1 MSLNRD
7 CTEVL
12 GSCKKNQMLLQKNFE
27 HIMLLT
33 YAITIGILLIKIG
46 NRRTII
52 TRISPFIITI
62 GLSVFLVR
70 IGHQWT
76 IVWSIGYA
84 IIVRVVIASIA
95 NTVPIGVL
103 LSGIWCFGTIVLTT
117 FLLKINVY
125 LRKSSFGF
133 YNLFLHFFCNRK
145 LYRAECP

>member
-1 MSLNRD
+1 
-7 CTEVL
+7 
-12 GSCKKNQMLLQKNFE
+12 MLLQKKFE
-27 HIMLLT
+27 HIELLT
-33 YAITIGILLIKIG
+33 YAITIGIFLIKIG

-76 IVWSIGYA
+76 IVRSVRDA
-84 IIVRVVIASIA
+84 IIVRVVVASIT

-117 FLLKINVY
+117 FLLKINV
-125 LRKSSFGF
+125 LKSVHFKETVERSSFLSKLW
-133 YNLFLHFFCNRK
+133 YLLLFL
-145 LYRAECP
+145 Y

>member
-1 MSLNRD
+1 MP
-7 CTEVL
+7 
-12 GSCKKNQMLLQKNFE
+12 LQKK
-27 HIMLLT
+27 IDPIVLLT
-33 YAITIGILLIKIG
+33 YAISIGIFLIKIG

-76 IVWSIGYA
+76 IVRSIGNA
-84 IIVRVVIASIA
+84 IIVRIVVASITD
-95 NTVPIGVL
+95 TVPIGVL

-145 LYRAECP
+145 LYRAECRGPRICTN

>member
-1 MSLNRD
+1 
-7 CTEVL
+7 
-12 GSCKKNQMLLQKNFE
+12 MLLQKNFE

-125 LRKSSFGF
+125 SRTTRILDGRNSQK
-133 YNLFLHFFCNRK
+133 YLHQTWADLLTLIMSHK
-145 LYRAECP
+145 LTQYL

>member
-1 MSLNRD
+1 
-7 CTEVL
+7 
-12 GSCKKNQMLLQKNFE
+12 MLLQKNFE

-133 YNLFLHFFCNRK
+133 YNLFLHFFFCNRK
-145 LYRAECP
+145 LYRAECRGLRHTGCIGF